1 MKTKVI
7 YCDDNLTRLR
17 QFPDESVDLIYLDPP
32 FFSNRNYEVIW
43 HDEGEIRSFEDR
55 WEGGIEVYTAWMRE
69 RVVEMWR
76 VLKDTGSIYL
86 HCDYHASHYL
96 KVMMDDIFKRS
107 NFQNEIIWHYR
118 RWTGKAKRF
127 QRLHDAILFYTK
139 GKDYTFNQL
148 YTEYTKGSTERKMQG
163 VLHRFKKGEEPYL
176 VSNGNMSKKGVP
188 ENDVW
193 HIPFV
198 APSAKERLGYPT
210 QKPEAL
216 LERII
221 KASSRENDVVLD
233 PFCGCAT
240 TLVVA
245 HRLNRKW
252 VGIDISPTACNVM
265 KNRLQAQHVKDF
277 TIIGLPR
284 TIDNLKALKPLEFQ
298 NWIVV
303 EGFSGNVRHPQVGD
317 KGINGFTYMVHE
329 PIQVKQSEHVGR
341 NVIDNFE
348 TAIKRAKKSKGIIVA
363 FSFTKGSYEEIAR
376 CKREEG
382 LEIELVT
389 VKSLLDKRKEK

>member
-86 HCDYHASHYL
+86 HCDWHASHYL
-96 KVMMDDIFKRS
+96 KVMMDTIFKSR
-107 NFQNEIIWHYR
+107 NFRNEIVWCYR
-118 RWTGKAKRF
+118 GGGVSKRYFARKHDVIFFYVKSDSAFFQVQYTPYSKASQALIKSRKGISIDGKPRDLKRGA
-127 QRLHDAILFYTK
+127 HMPDWWA
-139 GKDYTFNQL
+139 DFNSLQ
-148 YTEYTKGSTERKMQG
+148 TWSPERM
-163 VLHRFKKGEEPYL
+163 
-176 VSNGNMSKKGVP
+176 
-188 ENDVW
+188 
-193 HIPFV
+193 
-198 APSAKERLGYPT
+198 GYPT

-233 PFCGCAT
+233 PFCGCGTA
-240 TLVVA
+240 LVVA
-245 HRLNRKW
+245 DRLNRKW
-252 VGIDISPTACNVM
+252 VGIDVSPTACNVM

-284 TIDNLKALKPLEFQ
+284 TIEDLKALKPLEFQ

-303 EGFSGNVRHPQVGD
+303 EGFSGNVHHPQVGD

-348 TAIKRAKKSKGIIVA
+348 TAIKRAKKSKGYVVA
-363 FSFTKGSYEEIAR
+363 FSFTKGSYEEVAR

-382 LEIELVT
+382 LEIELMT
-389 VKSLLDKRKEK
+389 VKSLMDKRKEK